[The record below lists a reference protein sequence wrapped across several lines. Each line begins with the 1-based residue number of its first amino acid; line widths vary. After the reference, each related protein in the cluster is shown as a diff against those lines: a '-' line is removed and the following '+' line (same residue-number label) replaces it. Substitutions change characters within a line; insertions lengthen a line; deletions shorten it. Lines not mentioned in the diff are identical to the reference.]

1 MRIQPTGWLLAL
13 LLLTSSQFSGCGSPQ
28 LDHYSAA
35 LAIERELLRSNPE
48 TDYSD
53 RRYLAVM
60 RELDRVPT
68 RSSTRDKAD
77 ALWQRIS
84 DGRRFALNEK
94 LPDQVDHLPDRLA
107 GRDAP
112 KPPRFQRSRPTR
124 KSRSAGSPT
133 DTVAPAPSR
142 SNKTNAASPAPAP
155 EALARLDITMY
166 STSWCGYC
174 RKARSWL
181 NSRGYPFV
189 EKNIEKDPV
198 AHKEYMVAG
207 KGYRGV
213 PLIVVNGKSF
223 RGFNKRSVKRSIE
236 QVLAED

>member
-1 MRIQPTGWLLAL
+1 LLLVL
-13 LLLTSSQFSGCGSPQ
+13 LLLASGPSSACTGPEV
-28 LDHYSAA
+28 DHYAA
-35 LAIERELLRSNPE
+35 ARAIERELLRSKP
-48 TDYSD
+48 DAGYDD

-60 RELDRVPT
+60 RELDKVP
-68 RSSTRDKAD
+68 RSASTHAKAD

-94 LPDQVDHLPDRLA
+94 LPLQVNHLPARLE
-107 GRDAP
+107 GREAP
-112 KPPRFQRSRPTR
+112 KPPRARRASPSSKADSPRSMPSAPATAAKEPTR
-124 KSRSAGSPT
+124 K
-133 DTVAPAPSR
+133 
-142 SNKTNAASPAPAP
+142 NASDEAVKP

-181 NSRGYPFV
+181 QAQGYPFT

-198 AHKEYMVAG
+198 AHKAYMVAG

-223 RGFNKRSVKRSIE
+223 RGFSKRSVKRAIDK
-236 QVLAED
+236 VLAGD